1 MREPIPPGAKVR
13 YNKKGIML
21 LTMWGF
27 GLSPRKESND
37 SGYILPTKNS
47 SHNSRSESRNEGN
60 MPKGAKKNSS
70 SRSRDVNE
78 TYGSRRMKSY
88 GSNKDCEIVAS
99 PVSLALSD
107 ESMSISDTHLGFEVS
122 LDLGSASAPQPPPV
136 SYEEYLAAS
145 KKVFRSQFSTNFAA
159 ISKSSHKRKEN
170 VGIQATSTHR
180 VSLCGIGAGND
191 DVTFEDMAFLLQS
204 HMVKDEVTS
213 LHEEIKKLD
222 WEVEKIDAERM
233 EMEHSLLGI
242 KIPEKTTTNSLWDID
257 LLLKEQNQQS
267 LTTEEV
273 LELQR
278 KRGRCWTIQIQNPK
292 AREALCSQLGHVV
305 RGDGGGRHNP
315 SNSISSSRLV
325 LTPAN
330 CRECHNLRQ
339 LIVLA
344 PVNENIA
351 ASIFVAR
358 DNAKAWGHVPGR
370 LFKRLRKEGM
380 NMGNIEYLSTGP
392 GGAYFC
398 EMSSGHT
405 WWGSS
410 DIEFVRLAKEW
421 KVARVAFGVTRQF
434 GAEICHSW
442 IVVARDGRVA
452 WKNIPARLHNKL
464 ELRLADNAA
473 PAELTLGPEDSY
485 FVRFLDGSVDY
496 CLPATISNVCES
508 IERDGGR
515 ITNVILRSESSH
527 DYVIRHSELTRR
539 S

>member
-1 MREPIPPGAKVR
+1 
-13 YNKKGIML
+13 
-21 LTMWGF
+21 
-27 GLSPRKESND
+27 
-37 SGYILPTKNS
+37 
-47 SHNSRSESRNEGN
+47 
-60 MPKGAKKNSS
+60 
-70 SRSRDVNE
+70 
-78 TYGSRRMKSY
+78 MKSH
-88 GSNKDCEIVAS
+88 GSNKHCEIVAS

-107 ESMSISDTHLGFEVS
+107 ETMSISDTHLGIEVS

-136 SYEEYLAAS
+136 SYEDYLAAS
-145 KKVFRSQFSTNFAA
+145 KKVYQSQFSTNYAA
-159 ISKSSHKRKEN
+159 ISKSSHKKTEN

-180 VSLCGIGAGND
+180 VSLCGIGPAND

-204 HMVKDEVTS
+204 HMVKDELTS
-213 LHEEIKKLD
+213 LYEEIKKLD
-222 WEVEKIDAERM
+222 WEVEKIDVERM
-233 EMEHSLLGI
+233 EMEQSLLGI
-242 KIPEKTTTNSLWDID
+242 RIPKKTTTETSWDID
-257 LLLKEQNQQS
+257 LLLKEQKQQS

-273 LELQR
+273 AELQR

-292 AREALCSQLGHVV
+292 SREALCSQLGNVV
-305 RGDGGGRHNP
+305 PGDGGGRRTRTN
-315 SNSISSSRLV
+315 SSSSSSSSPRLV

-339 LIVLA
+339 LTVQA
-344 PVNENIA
+344 PVSENIA
-351 ASIFVAR
+351 ASVFVTR
-358 DNAKAWGHVPGR
+358 DNGKAWGHVPGR
-370 LFKRLRKEGM
+370 LFKRLRTEEM
-380 NMGNIEYLSTGP
+380 NLENIEYLSTGP

-398 EMSSGHT
+398 ELSSGHT

-410 DIEFVRLAKEW
+410 DVEFVRLAKEW
-421 KVARVAFGVTRQF
+421 KVARVAFGATRQF
-434 GAEICHSW
+434 GAETCHSW

-515 ITNVILRSESSH
+515 ITNVVLRSDSSH
-527 DYVIRHSELTRR
+527 DFVIRHSEVMRR
-539 S
+539 